1 MAVPI
6 SPISGVGI
14 QPIRSAGG
22 PQGGKGFQ
30 DVLAAAIQKVEGFNQ
45 EASASVERFLG
56 GEGEELHN
64 TIMATERATL
74 SFELFVQVRNKV
86 VSAYQQIM
94 QMQM

>member
-1 MAVPI
+1 MPAPI
-6 SPISGVGI
+6 SSISGAAI
-14 QPIRSAGG
+14 APIRSAAQS
-22 PQGGKGFQ
+22 PGGKGFQ

-45 EASASVERFLG
+45 DASASVERFLG

-64 TIMATERATL
+64 TIMATERASL

-86 VSAYQQIM
+86 VTAYQQIM